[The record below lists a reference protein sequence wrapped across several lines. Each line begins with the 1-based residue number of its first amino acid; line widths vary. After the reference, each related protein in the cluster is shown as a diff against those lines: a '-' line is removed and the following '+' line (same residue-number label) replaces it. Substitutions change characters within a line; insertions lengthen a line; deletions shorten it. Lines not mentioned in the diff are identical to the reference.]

1 MEEKIYH
8 HKRMPANGSK
18 ILRKDIVRYDNAD
31 ILVLQKS
38 NQYISPMYTV
48 VLGQILQETKTK
60 DGKPITTFYSAN
72 RYERIFDIRRYC
84 KKSRFSRQH
93 TILVRPGLNSF
104 SESRSIQENTDE
116 QDF

>member
-1 MEEKIYH
+1 
-8 HKRMPANGSK
+8 MPANGSK

-60 DGKPITTFYSAN
+60 DGKPITTFIAPIDMKEYSIL
-72 RYERIFDIRRYC
+72 EDI
-84 KKSRFSRQH
+84 
-93 TILVRPGLNSF
+93 VRKAGFQGN
-104 SESRSIQENTDE
+104 IQ
-116 QDF
+116 FW